1 MTIINDTTVV
11 VFTSAELKTVLEGT
25 NNYNYI
31 YFGANITLTAGIKI
45 ASTKTNITIDGTYQN
60 VRYTYEDMKNLSASN
75 TIYVSSSNT
84 TKVTV
89 QNMDITGY
97 NYYGV
102 IYVPESNTYANTVIE
117 YNNVTYEGHQ
127 MIFHPNGL
135 TRIISSK
142 ITIGD
147 ASTTTGNEVAEC
159 NKIEIGGTT
168 TINHLSKS
176 NSSFWFRNTSPSFTI
191 LENAIVNFTSES
203 RELIYGTNA
212 LTFTINNNAYLSCTT
227 KNGLAYG
234 NFGTGTTIINKNAT
248 FVLKQTAKNG
258 NYATWYVYGALT
270 MEEGSTLKIINNF
283 DSIGTSNYNIFFSS
297 ANASFNLYNPK
308 EVVLYNTTANCI
320 TTSNTINY
328 NFEFSRLNLFTNTI
342 SLSDSITKDTHPT
355 YSWYKENEISTI
367 SGTFTLTTT
376 AITKN
381 NFTASELESLPAL
394 SNFNLAGKKIISI
407 GTTPLRINAITDVAT
422 IIKGFINPNA
432 SVLIEYESTITSVT
446 ANNEG
451 LFTHEMTSTLPIGTK
466 LKFTAKDYNNVIYTT
481 KIVEIVYPGELT
493 LDSATSPIFF
503 KLEPISTNPIICPKN
518 SSITIKIT
526 DTRVDNTPWNLYAAI
541 KNDLTSENDYTLPFS
556 LIFIDENNIKHYLS
570 TEKTL
575 IYENTTSE
583 TPKITNITYEE
594 NKGILLELKNPI
606 INNNTYKTNINWSIE
621 EDNT

>member
-45 ASTKTNITIDGTYQN
+45 ASTKRNITIDGTYQN
-60 VRYTYEDMKNLSASN
+60 VRYTYEDMKNLSATN

-117 YNNVTYEGHQ
+117 YSNVTYEGPQ

-135 TRIISSK
+135 TRIVSSN
-142 ITIGD
+142 ITIKD
-147 ASTTTGNEVAEC
+147 ATTTTGNEVAEC

-176 NSSFWFRNTSPSFTI
+176 NSSFWFRNTNPSFTI
-191 LENAIVNFTSES
+191 LENATVNFTSES

-212 LTFTINNNAYLSCTT
+212 LTFTINNNAYFSCTT
-227 KNGLAYG
+227 KNGLGYG
-234 NFGTGTTIINKNAT
+234 NFGTETTIINQNAT
-248 FVLKQTAKNG
+248 FILKQTAKNG
-258 NYATWYVYGALT
+258 NYATWYQYGALI
-270 MEEGSTLKIINNF
+270 MEEASTLKIINNF
-283 DSIGTSNYNIFFSS
+283 DSIGSSNHNIFFSS

-308 EVVLYNTTANCI
+308 EVILYNTAANCI
-320 TTSNTINY
+320 TTSDAINY

-342 SLSDSITKDTHPT
+342 FLTDSITKDTLPT
-355 YSWYKENEISTI
+355 YSWYKENGIAI
-367 SGTFTLTTT
+367 INGLFTSSLTT
-376 AITKN
+376 ITN
-381 NFTASELESLPAL
+381 DNFTTSDLANLPAL
-394 SNFNLAGKKIISI
+394 SNFNLSGKKIISI
-407 GTTPLRINAITDVAT
+407 GTTPLRINAITDAAT
-422 IIKGFINPNA
+422 TIKGFINPNA
-432 SVLIEYESTITSVT
+432 SVLIEYENTVTSVT

-451 LFTHEMTSTLPIGTK
+451 QFTYEMTSTLPIDTK

-481 KIVEIVYPGELT
+481 KTVEIVYPGELT
-493 LDSATSPIFF
+493 LDSATSPISF
-503 KLEPISTNPIICPKN
+503 KLEPISTSPIICPKN
-518 SSITIKIT
+518 SNITIKIT
-526 DTRVDNTPWNLYAAI
+526 DTRVDNTPWNLYATI
-541 KNDLTSENDYTLPFS
+541 EDDLTSENDYTLPFS

-575 IYENTTSE
+575 IYQNTTSE
-583 TPKITNITYEE
+583 TPKVTNITYEE
-594 NKGILLELKNPI
+594 NKGILLELRTPI
-606 INNNTYKTNINWSIE
+606 VNNNTYKTNIIWSIE
-621 EDNT
+621 EENT